1 MTGVGLRAVSA
12 IYIERH
18 DLTTLSP
25 QPVLTINAPPIVTP
39 GVTVTDTSIIIDTQV
54 AQFTDA
60 NYSDASNST
69 DYMVFRLDSNRTSV
83 RSINNTTSRFL
94 VGVPPEITSVSP
106 SGATDWRRDEDNMTI
121 TGTGFRLIG
130 RVDIVD
136 GTALDVDATIAITG
150 GGGYINSGTSV
161 SWNTGYTNL
170 DVNASG
176 FGASVPLLDSV
187 PDDSRRIRI
196 FNPWAT
202 GGLASP
208 ATATGAFTLSATPTF
223 LPVASPSAENTF
235 SGTGDNTIG
244 TAYVSGNGYDRNST
258 AGASQTLV
266 ISGNNFLGVN
276 RIQFEDDSGNA
287 FGSLN
292 FTLVAPQAP
301 WPYTYGAGAGQIAFA
316 QNGQSITITGGVF
329 DANATWA
336 DSNSTVR
343 RQIRLFTVGGRNAV
357 TPAFDTNSSIN

>member
-1 MTGVGLRAVSA
+1 M
-12 IYIERH
+12 
-18 DLTTLSP
+18 
-25 QPVLTINAPPIVTP
+25 
-39 GVTVTDTSIIIDTQV
+39 TDTSIIIDTQV

-69 DYMVFRLDSNRTSV
+69 DFMVFRLDSNRTSV

-94 VGVPPEITSVSP
+94 VGVPPVITSVSP

-150 GGGYINSGTSV
+150 GGGYINSGTEV
-161 SWNTGYTNL
+161 SWNSDYTNL

-176 FGASVPLLDSV
+176 FGANVPLLDSV
-187 PDDSRRIRI
+187 PDDSRRIQI

-223 LPVASPSAENTF
+223 LPAPPAAPTAVGTF

-244 TAYVSGNGYDRNST
+244 DAYVQGTGYDRNTT
-258 AGASQTLV
+258 AGVTQTLV
-266 ISGNNFLGVN
+266 INGNNFLGVN
-276 RIQFEDDSGNA
+276 RIQFEDNASNA
-287 FGSLN
+287 FGNLN
-292 FTLVAPQAP
+292 ITGLDPQLGTIAVGP
-301 WPYTYGAGAGQIAFA
+301 GQITFSPDA
-316 QNGQSITITGGVF
+316 QSITITGGVF
-329 DANATWA
+329 DLNATWA